1 MARDYFAEMYVA
13 GLFADAGWNV
23 YFPRRDKGF
32 DYIVTRETE
41 TGVVV
46 RPVQV
51 KGLYP
56 TIDKGDKAVYGY
68 HGRLTLR
75 HPDMVLVLVYFPRGA
90 VDGTPAH
97 IAYMPDGRIKAR
109 SRGGFR
115 CVPATLRSGEVVPRR
130 DSLPYFDAPGLA
142 ALAFSDWR

>member
-32 DYIVTRETE
+32 DYVVTHESDA
-41 TGVVV
+41 GVLI

-56 TIDKGDKAVYGY
+56 TATKGDKAGYGY
-68 HGRLTLR
+68 RGKLSLL
-75 HPDMVLVLVYFPRGA
+75 HPAMVLVLVYFPLGA
-90 VDGTPAH
+90 CEGTPQH
-97 IAYMPDGRIKAR
+97 IAYMPRAEIR
-109 SRGGFR
+109 PRTRGGYR
-115 CVPATLRSGEVVPRR
+115 CVPCKLTAGLVSPRPKF
-130 DSLPYFDAPGLA
+130 LGYFDSPGLS
-142 ALAFSDWR
+142 ALANPLWG